1 MFEYV
6 GMDEPV
12 RKRSLLLAG
21 VALAATLPFASVQ
34 PASAATVC
42 AHGKVCTWL
51 KRNFE
56 GHRQDR
62 KLTPGCYPV
71 SDGGVRTV
79 SNQSGRKITVYSDDS
94 CYGDKLDLK
103 SGTFTSATPFVG
115 YSIAVW
121 GP

>member
-1 MFEYV
+1 
-6 GMDEPV
+6 MDVPV
-12 RKRSLLLAG
+12 RKCFLLLAG
-21 VALAATLPFASVQ
+21 AALAATVPFASVQ

-42 AHGKVCTWL
+42 AKGKVCTWL
-51 KRNFE
+51 KINFE
-56 GHRQDR
+56 GTRQDR

-79 SNQSGRKITVYSDDS
+79 SNQSGKRITVYSDDS
-94 CYGDKLDLK
+94 CRGKTLDLK

-115 YSIAVW
+115 YSIGVW